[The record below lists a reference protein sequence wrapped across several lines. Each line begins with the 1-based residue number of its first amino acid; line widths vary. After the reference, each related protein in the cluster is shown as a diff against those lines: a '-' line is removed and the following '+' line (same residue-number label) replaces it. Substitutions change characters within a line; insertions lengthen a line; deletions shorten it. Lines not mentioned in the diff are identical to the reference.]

1 MTQMRLIAVIV
12 CFLAGT
18 SAVPLSPNADL
29 KESLPVG
36 GMQQFQPGS
45 PIMLSGLQPQASNPW
60 GSQPNPSTA
69 VRQHPAQFQ
78 YLPYSQQPQFFYYPI
93 LGQQSRNPTQ
103 KYTTGRANRLT
114 GFSRFIL
121 NQGPN
126 LNLIK
131 FSNVTLKQA
140 FVFRLFFSY
149 GVPAFQQYPANAA
162 PRPVR
167 PQQGQNAHQ
176 MHPNQPQ
183 QQQQV
188 QPIFYMVPQMPQ
200 RMAGSY
206 GGLSSEELQNMG
218 RVNMHLP
225 AIRGNVFPVSG
236 PQTVV
241 PIGPVRPPN
250 PFPATG
256 MTYPGIT
263 ELQQP
268 GVIAVPPSRDAI
280 PATGGSHPNSGAL
293 PRRISGT
300 QDRDRAPCV
309 SAEIPSTNSFAP
321 LDSGHGAFISADVP
335 TVHPNP
341 QNRGPNLVPDTLPT
355 AEYKEDLFSAAP
367 PLLSDT
373 VDTNTANE
381 MYP

>member
-1 MTQMRLIAVIV
+1 MRLIVMIV

-18 SAVPLSPNADL
+18 SAVPISLNADL
-29 KESLPVG
+29 KESLSVG
-36 GMQQFQPGS
+36 DMQQFQPGS
-45 PIMLSGLQPQASNPW
+45 PRMLSGLHQQVPNPW
-60 GSQPNPSTA
+60 ASQPNPSTA

-93 LGQQSRNPTQ
+93 LGQQSRNPT
-103 KYTTGRANRLT
+103 
-114 GFSRFIL
+114 
-121 NQGPN
+121 
-126 LNLIK
+126 
-131 FSNVTLKQA
+131 
-140 FVFRLFFSY
+140 FSY
-149 GVPAFQQYPANAA
+149 GVSAFQHAASQQYPANAA
-162 PRPVR
+162 PALRPAR

-176 MHPNQPQ
+176 MRQPQ
-183 QQQQV
+183 QQQQQQQF

-268 GVIAVPPSRDAI
+268 SIIAVPPSRDAI
-280 PATGGSHPNSGAL
+280 PATGGSHPNSAVL
-293 PRRISGT
+293 PSRISGT

-309 SAEIPSTNSFAP
+309 SAEIPLTNSFAP

-335 TVHPNP
+335 TVHPDP
-341 QNRGPNLVPDTLPT
+341 QSSGPNLVPDPLPT
-355 AEYKEDLFSAAP
+355 AEYKEDLFPAAP

>member
-1 MTQMRLIAVIV
+1 MRLIAMIV

-18 SAVPLSPNADL
+18 SAVPISPNADL
-29 KESLPVG
+29 KESQPVG
-36 GMQQFQPGS
+36 DMQQFQPGS
-45 PIMLSGLQPQASNPW
+45 PRMLSVLQPQASNPW
-60 GSQPNPSTA
+60 ASQPNPSTA

-93 LGQQSRNPTQ
+93 LGQQSRNPTF
-103 KYTTGRANRLT
+103 T
-114 GFSRFIL
+114 
-121 NQGPN
+121 
-126 LNLIK
+126 
-131 FSNVTLKQA
+131 
-140 FVFRLFFSY
+140 Y
-149 GVPAFQQYPANAA
+149 GVPAFQHATSQQYPANVVPASQPA
-162 PRPVR
+162 R

-176 MHPNQPQ
+176 MRPNQPQ

-188 QPIFYMVPQMPQ
+188 QPIFYMVPHIPQ

-206 GGLSSEELQNMG
+206 GGLSSEELQNVGRMG
-218 RVNMHLP
+218 GVNMHLP

-241 PIGPVRPPN
+241 PIGPVRPAN

-256 MTYPGIT
+256 MTYSAIN
-263 ELQQP
+263 EFQQP
-268 GVIAVPPSRDAI
+268 SVIAVPPSREAI

-293 PRRISGT
+293 PSRISGT

-309 SAEIPSTNSFAP
+309 SAEIPLTNSFAP
-321 LDSGHGAFISADVP
+321 LDSGHGAFISADIP
-335 TVHPNP
+335 TVHPDP
-341 QNRGPNLVPDTLPT
+341 QNSGPNLVPTSLPT
-355 AEYKEDLFSAAP
+355 AEYKKALFPAAP

-373 VDTNTANE
+373 VNTNTANE